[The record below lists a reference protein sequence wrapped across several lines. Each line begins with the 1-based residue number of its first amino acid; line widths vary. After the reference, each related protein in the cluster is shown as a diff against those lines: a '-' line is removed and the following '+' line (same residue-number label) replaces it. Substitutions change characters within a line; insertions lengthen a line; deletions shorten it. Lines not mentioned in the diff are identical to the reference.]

1 MTAMSRVCSEAPMAV
16 DPSYMTYA
24 HRRPGMDHDL
34 YEPGYLPDRAPV
46 LWPGGRRLAV
56 WIVPVVEVFPLNMA
70 PQPLVP
76 PGGMTR
82 PYPDYWNYTLQ
93 DYGNRVGIYRI
104 LDALVARG
112 MQSSAAVS
120 AVLADRY
127 PDLLRDLLSAGC
139 EIIAHGR
146 DMGTLHA
153 PHLNIADE
161 AAIIASVRDRLAQ
174 ATGQAPRGWLSPA
187 MVLSH
192 ETTRLVAEA
201 GFAYTC
207 DWVNDELPYRMT
219 GPAKGLTAMPLGYEL
234 SDLRLMLDYRH
245 MAWEYERQVQD
256 ALVFLLAEARRV
268 NAGRILALPLH
279 PWLVGTPQR
288 ISALE
293 RLLDMI
299 AAEPDVWVASGDDI
313 LSAWEAGQ

>member
-1 MTAMSRVCSEAPMAV
+1 MAV
-16 DPSYMTYA
+16 DPSYMTYPN
-24 HRRPGMDHDL
+24 RRAGMDHDL
-34 YEPGYLPDRAPV
+34 YDASFLPDRAPV

-56 WIVPVVEVFPLNMA
+56 WLVPVVQVFPLNMA
-70 PQPLVP
+70 PKPLVP

-104 LDALVARG
+104 LDALAARG
-112 MQSSAAVS
+112 LRSSAAVS
-120 AVLADRY
+120 GALADKY
-127 PDLLRDLLSAGC
+127 PDLLRDLGSAGC
-139 EIIAHGR
+139 EIVAHGQ

-153 PHLNIADE
+153 PHLSVDDE

-174 ATGQAPRGWLSPA
+174 AIGSAPRGWLSPG

-207 DWVNDELPYRMT
+207 DWVNDELPYRMA
-219 GPAKGLTAMPLGYEL
+219 GPATGLVAMPLGYEL
-234 SDLRLMLDYRH
+234 SDLRLMLDYKH
-245 MAWEYERQVQD
+245 MAWEYERQVLD
-256 ALVFLLAEARRV
+256 ALAYLLAEAQRANSGRV
-268 NAGRILALPLH
+268 LALPLH

-288 ISALE
+288 IGALE
-293 RLLDMI
+293 RILD
-299 AAEPDVWVASGDDI
+299 AVVAEADVWVASGEEI